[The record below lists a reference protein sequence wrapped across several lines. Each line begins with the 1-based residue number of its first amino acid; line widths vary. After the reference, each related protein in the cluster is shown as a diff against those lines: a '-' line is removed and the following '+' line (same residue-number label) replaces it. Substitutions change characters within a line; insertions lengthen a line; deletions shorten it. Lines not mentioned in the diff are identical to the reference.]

1 MITNDTLHLHS
12 TLEFLQI
19 WLHIILERV
28 WQEDIII
35 LVL

>member
-1 MITNDTLHLHS
+1 MITNDTLHLP
-12 TLEFLQI
+12 TALEFLQT